1 MKVPLVEIFRSLQG
15 EGARTGMPAVFVR
28 FAGCN
33 LNCAWCDTRRDP
45 TLFLAPEEIVASV
58 SRLGPDDVILTGGEP
73 LISPCWREIA
83 RLLREKGHR
92 IGIET
97 NGTVEL
103 FAAERELIDYIAVSP
118 KGTPRLT
125 YADEVRI
132 VADETVTAERCREF
146 RAQIEADYYFISPCD
161 RGTAGIDIVRAV
173 TLLGELNATE
183 AKPFWRLS
191 IQAHKYG
198 GFR

>member
-15 EGARTGMPAVFVR
+15 EGARTGLPAVFVR

-33 LNCAWCDTRRDP
+33 LDCAWCDTRREP
-45 TLFLAPEEIVASV
+45 TLFLTPGEITDAV
-58 SRLGPDDVILTGGEP
+58 SRLGPNDVILTGGEP
-73 LISPCWREIA
+73 MISPCWHEVA
-83 RLLREKGHR
+83 RRLREKGYR

-103 FAAERELIDYIAVSP
+103 FAADLELVDYIAVSP
-118 KGTPRLT
+118 KRNLCLT
-125 YADEVRI
+125 HADEVRI
-132 VADETVTAERCREF
+132 VADETVSVVWCQEIRTR
-146 RAQIEADYYFISPCD
+146 IKADYYFISPCD
-161 RGTAGIDIVRAV
+161 HGTAGIDIVRAV
-173 TLLGELNATE
+173 TLLGELNALE
-183 AKPFWRLS
+183 EKPFWRLS

>member
-15 EGARTGMPAVFVR
+15 EGARTGFPAVFVR

-33 LNCAWCDTRRDP
+33 LNCPWCDTPREP
-45 TLFLAPEEIVASV
+45 TLFLTPEETVAAV
-58 SRLGPDDVILTGGEP
+58 SRLGPEDVILTGGEP

-83 RLLREKGHR
+83 RLLREKGYR
-92 IGIET
+92 IAIET
-97 NGTVEL
+97 NGTIEL

-118 KGTPRLT
+118 KGDQRITR
-125 YADEVRI
+125 ADEVRI
-132 VADETVTAERCREF
+132 VADETITAERCKNL
-146 RAQIEADYYFISPCD
+146 RAEIEADYYFISPCD
-161 RGTAGIDIVRAV
+161 RGAAGIDIVRAV
-173 TLLGELNATE
+173 TLLGELNAAE
-183 AKPFWRLS
+183 PKPFWRLS